1 MNAQPILVRVAQ
13 AFKKSKL
20 EAVMI
25 GNAAAA
31 IQGAPVTTL
40 DIDFMIRD
48 TAKNIAKLQLVAE
61 LLEGELV
68 NFQDCVTT
76 LMQIQNP
83 TKGIFLDFVTIADGI
98 KSFAS
103 VRSRA
108 TEVDFDNCGA
118 RIYIAS
124 LEDIIAS
131 KKAVGRPK
139 DLAVIEEL
147 ELTLDEKR
155 K

>member
-1 MNAQPILVRVAQ
+1 MNAQPILVKVAK
-13 AFKKSKL
+13 AFKQSKL
-20 EAVMI
+20 EVVMI

-40 DIDFMIRD
+40 DIDFIIRD
-48 TAKNIAKLQLVAE
+48 TSNNLKKLQLIADILEAE
-61 LLEGELV
+61 LI
-68 NFQDCVTT
+68 NFRDGVTT
-76 LMQIQNP
+76 LIQIQNA
-83 TKGIFLDFVTIADGI
+83 TDGIFLDFITVADGI

-108 TEVDFDNCGA
+108 TVVDFDNCGA
-118 RIYIAS
+118 TIYIAS

-147 ELTLDEKR
+147 ELTLDEQK